1 MVNQV
6 IVVTEP
12 ERQDNLEIVI
22 MWYLTI
28 ASTVFVY
35 WLGLFMSDNSTP
47 KNHLDSWL
55 VLLIA
60 PWFWPI
66 VVPMSIWELVGKA
79 AKKQDLSQE
88 SF

>member
-1 MVNQV
+1 
-6 IVVTEP
+6 
-12 ERQDNLEIVI
+12 

-35 WLGLFMSDNSTP
+35 WLGLFMRDNSTP

-60 PWFWPI
+60 PLFWPI
-66 VVPMSIWELVGKA
+66 VVPLSICELMGKA
-79 AKKQDLSQE
+79 SGQQDLSQK

>member
-1 MVNQV
+1 
-6 IVVTEP
+6 
-12 ERQDNLEIVI
+12 

-35 WLGLFMSDNSTP
+35 WLGLFMRDNSTP

-60 PWFWPI
+60 PLFWPI
-66 VVPMSIWELVGKA
+66 VVPMSIRELMGKA
-79 AKKQDLSQE
+79 STKQDLSGE
-88 SF
+88 SL

>member
-1 MVNQV
+1 
-6 IVVTEP
+6 
-12 ERQDNLEIVI
+12 

-28 ASTVFVY
+28 ASIVFVY
-35 WLGLFMSDNSTP
+35 WLGLFMRDNSTA

-60 PWFWPI
+60 PLFWPI
-66 VVPMSIWELVGKA
+66 VVPLSICELMGKA
-79 AKKQDLSQE
+79 SSKQDLSQK